1 MINER
6 PKLNMELDSAVFRN
20 FYYLKQELIDFGRE
34 NRRSTLGSET
44 ELADR
49 IAHFLDMGNV
59 LKSSAN
65 RKEKKKCST
74 MFGRWC

>member
-20 FYYLKQELIDFGRE
+20 FYYLKQELINFGRE
-34 NRRSTLGSET
+34 NRLPTLGSKI

-49 IAHFLDMGNV
+49 IAHFLDTGNV
-59 LKSSAN
+59 LKSSAD

>member
-34 NRRSTLGSET
+34 NRLPTLGSKI

-49 IAHFLDMGNV
+49 IAHFLDTGM
-59 LKSSAN
+59 
-65 RKEKKKCST
+65 C
-74 MFGRWC
+74 